1 MTTKR
6 SKRAAIGTLF
16 THPQTLVARL
26 ILAEVLAKH
35 GEGPLR
41 RKRMVHAPGKR

>member
-16 THPQTLVARL
+16 THSQTLVARL
-26 ILAEVLAKH
+26 ILADVLAKR

-41 RKRMVHAPGKR
+41 RKRIIYASGKR